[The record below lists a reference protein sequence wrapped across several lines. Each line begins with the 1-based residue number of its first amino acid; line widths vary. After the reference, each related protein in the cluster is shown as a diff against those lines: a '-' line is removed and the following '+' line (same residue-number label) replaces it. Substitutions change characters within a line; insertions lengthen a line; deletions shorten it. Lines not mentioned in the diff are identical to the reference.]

1 MARSE
6 RSTKRYFKL
15 YAAQDRNNYNG
26 FSKGSRNKH
35 LIKLVSNDVGKG
47 LSRID

>member
-35 LIKLVSNDVGKG
+35 LTKHISNDEDIG